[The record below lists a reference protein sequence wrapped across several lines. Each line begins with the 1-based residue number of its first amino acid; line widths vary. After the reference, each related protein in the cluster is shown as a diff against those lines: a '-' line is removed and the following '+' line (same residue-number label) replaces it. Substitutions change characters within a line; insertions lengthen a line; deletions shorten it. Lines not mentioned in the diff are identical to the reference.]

1 MQEFKKNFVASLVK
15 KHTINSNT
23 FMFSHVKTI
32 TGQYDEKNGLFL
44 SDDGSAYD
52 SIDNINSNNI
62 TDEFYFNNAI
72 QMYQLK
78 KESSTSP
85 SVKLS
90 DVIKEYNKN
99 NIETLVFLNF
109 DNDMVESI
117 SINKNAILN
126 LGKDVFDIEAI
137 EDIESQRNF
146 YEEIILDLT
155 SEVING
161 DYTLEQL
168 EEIKSDVLYLKE
180 ALESLSFSIDVE
192 KETQSRNLKDTKEE
206 IVNRPNR
213 ISIINKINKE
223 NKIEKKTR
231 KIVEKDE
238 LIENNSLEKNELI
251 DIDKLFKQVTNTL
264 KAQDK
269 PARRLIVEIARMNM
283 NNHEKNGIML
293 TGSTGVGKTK
303 LLSLI
308 SKYLNRPMII
318 IDSTQLTSPGYVGK
332 DIEDYLWD
340 LYESVGKDKD
350 KAEKAIVFFDEIDK
364 KGSESKS
371 DVSGRAVL
379 NVLLKFLDG
388 TDYDICQDRKTSAS
402 KIKINT
408 SNMIIIAGGAFS
420 DVYEVKE
427 ENQIGFSK
435 QENENKKVEIDDFI
449 NKAMIPKEFMARFPV
464 FIHLNDLD
472 AKALKEILEESIE
485 SPIKNEQETF
495 KKLGVKLTYTSDYID
510 EVVRNA
516 IAKKTGA
523 RSLKGI
529 IADSTWDAFDKISS
543 NNIFDEVILS
553 KETLEDNTNYKLVK
567 RK

>member
-1 MQEFKKNFVASLVK
+1 
-15 KHTINSNT
+15 
-23 FMFSHVKTI
+23 
-32 TGQYDEKNGLFL
+32 
-44 SDDGSAYD
+44 
-52 SIDNINSNNI
+52 
-62 TDEFYFNNAI
+62 
-72 QMYQLK
+72 
-78 KESSTSP
+78 
-85 SVKLS
+85 
-90 DVIKEYNKN
+90 
-99 NIETLVFLNF
+99 
-109 DNDMVESI
+109 
-117 SINKNAILN
+117 
-126 LGKDVFDIEAI
+126 
-137 EDIESQRNF
+137 
-146 YEEIILDLT
+146 
-155 SEVING
+155 
-161 DYTLEQL
+161 
-168 EEIKSDVLYLKE
+168 
-180 ALESLSFSIDVE
+180 
-192 KETQSRNLKDTKEE
+192 
-206 IVNRPNR
+206 
-213 ISIINKINKE
+213 
-223 NKIEKKTR
+223 
-231 KIVEKDE
+231 
-238 LIENNSLEKNELI
+238 
-251 DIDKLFKQVTNTL
+251 
-264 KAQDK
+264 
-269 PARRLIVEIARMNM
+269 M

-427 ENQIGFSK
+427 ENQIGFSN
-435 QENENKKVEIDDFI
+435 QEKENKKVEIDDFI